1 MSHLAATAPATAPA
15 DTAGDPRSAARRAA
29 ILAVAQEVFLE
40 HGFDGASMS
49 QVAARLGGSKG
60 TLYSYFD
67 SKQALFEALVTDS
80 CERNGRALF
89 DVDPAAPLRD
99 RLLAIAR
106 SYVALIASEWATR
119 MIQAVAAEARQRP
132 EIGRI
137 FYDSGPGLAHDR
149 LAAMIAAAAENGEL
163 VVDDTMLAAEALL
176 ALCRGKLHLKRMLG
190 QIAAPDSATI
200 DAYAERAVGLFL
212 RLYGPAVTA

>member
-1 MSHLAATAPATAPA
+1 MSLPAAPAEAS
-15 DTAGDPRSAARRAA
+15 AGDPRSAARRAA

-67 SKQALFEALVTDS
+67 SKEALFEALVAES

-89 DVDPAAPLRD
+89 DVDAAAPLRD
-99 RLLAIAR
+99 RLLAISR
-106 SYVALIASEWATR
+106 SYVTLIASEWATR

-132 EIGRI
+132 GIGRL
-137 FYDSGPGLAHDR
+137 FYDAGPGLAHER
-149 LAAMIAAAAENGEL
+149 LAAMITAAAETGEL
-163 VVDDTMLAAEALL
+163 VVDDAMLAAEALL

-190 QIAAPDSATI
+190 QIAVPDAATVE
-200 DAYAERAVGLFL
+200 AYAERAVGLFL
-212 RLYGPAVTA
+212 RLYGAPAR